1 MNESHRR
8 GTEDIKMH
16 RTRTPA
22 RGADSLVA
30 TNKQYAEYAAANLY
44 DKCEHWAQRADKNGT
59 REPDLEVGEGA
70 VLSALCLSTHLKL
83 SAN

>member
-1 MNESHRR
+1 
-8 GTEDIKMH
+8 MH

-30 TNKQYAEYAAANLY
+30 TNSMLLLTSMTNVSTGRSGLT
-44 DKCEHWAQRADKNGT
+44 RTGT
-59 REPDLEVGEGA
+59 REPDSEVGEGA